1 MAKFITRV
9 ELYNAKAE
17 DYKVLDEAMEES
29 GFSRTINASNGITYQ
44 LPTAEYW
51 IEGKLLLTNVL
62 IVVQNAA
69 RSVKKEYG
77 VIASEIIGAT
87 WEGLLAVK

>member
-9 ELYNAKAE
+9 ELYNAKKE
-17 DYKVLDEAMEES
+17 DYEILNKELERT
-29 GFSRTINASNGITYQ
+29 GFSRTITGSNGIVYQ
-44 LPTAEYW
+44 LPAAEYW

-62 IVVQNAA
+62 IIVQNAA
-69 RSVKKEYG
+69 KLVT
-77 VIASEIIGAT
+77 GAT